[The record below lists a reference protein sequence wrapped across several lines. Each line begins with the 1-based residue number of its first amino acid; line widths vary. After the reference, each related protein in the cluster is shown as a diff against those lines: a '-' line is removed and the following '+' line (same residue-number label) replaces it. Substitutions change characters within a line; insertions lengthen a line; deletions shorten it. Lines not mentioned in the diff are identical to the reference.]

1 MAMSL
6 AIITFI
12 AVILLAII
20 VKINFADTEVSVPS
34 RIIIS
39 SVILLLFASGIYY
52 LVTPDHVESS
62 SQVSATP
69 TPVSKADTAV
79 QQKNETI
86 KNNPPINR
94 ARQRNK
100 DIPAVT
106 ARPPK
111 AVVTQ
116 NTSIIAARPGTTN
129 NTSEEVINTA
139 KGNGKYKVLS
149 RAYFHNQPD
158 ESTRRRAFIT
168 HWNNAII
175 TALNEQDGFI
185 YVIFSNHLGQTSKG
199 WLAKTDLRLIGD

>member
-69 TPVSKADTAV
+69 TPVSKADT
-79 QQKNETI
+79 
-86 KNNPPINR
+86 
-94 ARQRNK
+94 
-100 DIPAVT
+100 
-106 ARPPK
+106 
-111 AVVTQ
+111 
-116 NTSIIAARPGTTN
+116 GLF
-129 NTSEEVINTA
+129 
-139 KGNGKYKVLS
+139 G
-149 RAYFHNQPD
+149 F
-158 ESTRRRAFIT
+158 F
-168 HWNNAII
+168 WN
-175 TALNEQDGFI
+175 LDW
-185 YVIFSNHLGQTSKG
+185 FSFSKG
-199 WLAKTDLRLIGD
+199 FLDFF